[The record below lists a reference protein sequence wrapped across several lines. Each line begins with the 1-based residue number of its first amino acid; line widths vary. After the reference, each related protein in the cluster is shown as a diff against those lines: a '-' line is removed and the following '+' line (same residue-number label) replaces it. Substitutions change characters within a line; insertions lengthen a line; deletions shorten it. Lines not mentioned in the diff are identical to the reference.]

1 MKPDV
6 EISILRKE
14 VDDLRKE
21 IKYLKYEL
29 DILKRKDVDLGWRS

>member
-6 EISILRKE
+6 EISILRKQ
-14 VDDLRKE
+14 VDDLQKE

-29 DILKRKDVDLGWRS
+29 DILKRKDIDLGWRS